1 MAISFSLYGVSTV
14 CVVSRPPFSI
24 FRIPLYARMM
34 FVPLRIFE
42 QTRPCA
48 KELLFHDLDKFVSPF
63 CRTYSSFQRLFV
75 KPSPM
80 FALCFCDDTW
90 TTYLHAVFLQLTWT
104 NVVSLSGQKH
114 AGFQRFFVTPSR
126 MFALCFCDYRL
137 GPYVHAVFLR

>member
-1 MAISFSLYGVSTV
+1 MAIYFSLYGVSTV
-14 CVVSRPPFSI
+14 CDVTRPPFSI
-24 FRIPLYARMM
+24 SNSTLRMM

-63 CRTYSSFQRLFV
+63 G
-75 KPSPM
+75 
-80 FALCFCDDTW
+80 W
-90 TTYLHAVFLQLTWT
+90 T
-104 NVVSLSGQKH
+104 H
-114 AGFQRFFVTPSR
+114 AGFQRFFVKPSP

>member
-14 CVVSRPPFSI
+14 CDVTRPPFSI
-24 FRIPLYARMM
+24 SNFTLRMM

-63 CRTYSSFQRLFV
+63 GWTHAGFKRFFV

-80 FALCFCDDTW
+80 FPLCFCDYRPGPYVHAVFWGQPMFTLCFCNDIR

-104 NVVSLSGQKH
+104 NFVSLWDS
-114 AGFQRFFVTPSR
+114 
-126 MFALCFCDYRL
+126 L
-137 GPYVHAVFLR
+137 